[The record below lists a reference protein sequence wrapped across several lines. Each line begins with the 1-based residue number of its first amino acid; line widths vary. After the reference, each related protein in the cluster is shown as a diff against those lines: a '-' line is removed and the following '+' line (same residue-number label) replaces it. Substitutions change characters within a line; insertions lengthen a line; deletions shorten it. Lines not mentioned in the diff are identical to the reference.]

1 MTQIELK
8 ASREF
13 GRAKA
18 KGREWLGNGWIPGG
32 RCSWLFGDV
41 GAGKSRLALQLAVAV
56 AAGRPHWL
64 GRHGLQVGAVG
75 PAVLADFND
84 GREETA
90 RRLEDWPGMDDP
102 KERYN
107 ALKGNLHH
115 FDMARFLPLWTPSEG
130 FNAAGGALLERC
142 ENLEAKL
149 LIVDPAAAAF
159 GGEKTDNYHCSRFA
173 LDLDGWARKSG
184 CTVLVV
190 DHPPTRKWDI
200 DSVPSAFASLPRTVL
215 SLQAWD
221 RRATPGR
228 PKQAGHL
235 TLEKSNYS
243 SLGGTRIRIETE
255 EPKPGR
261 DWSGWWTAQARYD
274 G

>member
-1 MTQIELK
+1 MDT
-8 ASREF
+8 
-13 GRAKA
+13 GRT
-18 KGREWLGNGWIPGG
+18 
-32 RCSWLFGDV
+32 
-41 GAGKSRLALQLAVAV
+41 LQLAFRGRRRREVE
-56 AAGRPHWL
+56 AGSPARSG
-64 GRHGLQVGAVG
+64 GRSRSTALAG
-75 PAVLADFND
+75 PARPSGGCSRA
-84 GREETA
+84 GCA
-90 RRLEDWPGMDDP
+90 RRLQRRTGRNSQATGGLAGHGRP
-102 KERYN
+102 KGTLQRLERKP
-107 ALKGNLHH
+107 APLRHGTLS
-115 FDMARFLPLWTPSEG
+115 AALWTPSEG

-255 EPKPGR
+255 EPKSGR